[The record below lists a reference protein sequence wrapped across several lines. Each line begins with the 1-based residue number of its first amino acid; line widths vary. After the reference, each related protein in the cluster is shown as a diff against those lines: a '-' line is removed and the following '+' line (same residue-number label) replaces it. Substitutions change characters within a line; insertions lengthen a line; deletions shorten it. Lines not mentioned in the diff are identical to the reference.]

1 MKQNSVNCNA
11 VNNSVTLKV
20 QYQWQKINLWSQLF
34 VIQLFFY
41 HLN

>member
-20 QYQWQKINLWSQLF
+20 QYHQWQKNKFMVAIVCHSIIFLSS
-34 VIQLFFY
+34 
-41 HLN
+41 